1 MSELH
6 FAWHREYNLSIYHG
20 IRRSCGDFVCTEAI
34 ELANVNVNVKN
45 NDNKLV
51 KINKAILIKQF
62 LIRPLI
68 VLYQIWNNNY

>member
-1 MSELH
+1 M
-6 FAWHREYNLSIYHG
+6 
-20 IRRSCGDFVCTEAI
+20 CTEAI

-68 VLYQIWNNNY
+68 VLYQI